1 MTTTTTISGWP
12 ERPATWPDVLVDT
25 EVCQYIRLDLTHGTP
40 ASAKR
45 SLRHIRKTRGLPC
58 LGRIGGKV
66 LFRKSAVDE
75 WLQSQEQV
83 ANVDAA

>member
-1 MTTTTTISGWP
+1 MSANPAISEWP
-12 ERPATWPDVLVDT
+12 EPPASWPDVMTDV
-25 EVCQYIRLDLTHGTP
+25 EVCMYLRIDVGHTP

-66 LFRKSAVDE
+66 LFRKAAVDE

-83 ANVDAA
+83 GNVADV

>member
-1 MTTTTTISGWP
+1 MST
-12 ERPATWPDVLVDT
+12 EAPATTWPPCPKVWPDVLTDV
-25 EVCQYIRLDLTHGTP
+25 EVCQYLRMDAGHTP

-45 SLRHIRKTRGLPC
+45 SLRHIRKTRGLPS

-75 WLQSQEQV
+75 WLQSQEEDGKT
-83 ANVDAA
+83 DAA